1 MGPVSENR
9 HCFVDIVHARYLDLL
24 RALQIRNYFHSN
36 SSQMREDEISN
47 FALTLPMTKRR
58 LELSNEIFCLNIMFY
73 DYDYYYY

>member
-1 MGPVSENR
+1 
-9 HCFVDIVHARYLDLL
+9 
-24 RALQIRNYFHSN
+24 
-36 SSQMREDEISN
+36 MREDEISN